1 MEWMDPILADMPIPT
16 EELHVWR
23 IDLRAWAARREE
35 LAALLDADERSRAA
49 RFKFDRL
56 TLGFT
61 IARGRQ
67 RSILGRYL
75 GLDPAALRFRLGA
88 HGKPELDLVEGAP
101 PLRFNLSHSGDFVLL
116 AVTRERRVG
125 VDIEAMTR
133 AIGEMEDI
141 AERFFAPAEVAAWR
155 ALPSTDRRHAFFL
168 CWTRKEAF
176 LKALGDGLSR
186 PLDSFEVELRPG
198 ASARLLSLDGDPAA
212 AAAWRLVDLDPG
224 SDYAGAVCY
233 EGDGRFMNRPYGD
246 IDSW

>member
-1 MEWMDPILADMPIPT
+1 MPISA

-23 IDLRAWAARREE
+23 IDQRAWAARREE
-35 LAALLDADERSRAA
+35 LEALLDNDERTRAA

-67 RSILGRYL
+67 RTILGRYL
-75 GLDPAALRFRLGA
+75 GMDPASLRFRLGA
-88 HGKPELDLVEGAP
+88 HGKPELDLAEGAP

-116 AVTRERRVG
+116 AVTHDQRVG

-133 AIGEMEDI
+133 TIGEMEDI
-141 AERFFAPAEVAAWR
+141 ADRFFAPAEFEIWR
-155 ALPSTDRRHAFFL
+155 SLPSADRRHAFFL

-198 ASARLLSLDGDPAA
+198 APARLLSLDGEPV
-212 AAAWRLVDLDPG
+212 AAWRLVGLDPG

-233 EGDGRFMNRPYGD
+233 EGEELEMRLFEDR
-246 IDSW
+246 I